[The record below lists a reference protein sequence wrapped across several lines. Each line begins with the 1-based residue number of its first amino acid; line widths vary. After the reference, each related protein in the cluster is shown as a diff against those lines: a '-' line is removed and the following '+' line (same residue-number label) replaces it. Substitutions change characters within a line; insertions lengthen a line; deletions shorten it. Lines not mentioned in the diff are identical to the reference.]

1 MRALQVLFGLIPFL
15 YAKRPNIVFILTDDL
30 DVAMG
35 GMTPLEKT
43 RRLLGEAG
51 ATFSNAFASTPICC
65 PSRSTILSGR
75 YQHNT
80 KVLNNTVDG
89 NCSSQAWQDNIEPST
104 IGARLQPLGYK
115 TFYAGKYLNMYG
127 LKRSPGGVGHVPKGW
142 DSWNALV
149 GNSRYYNYSISRNG
163 KEEKHG
169 DDFNKDYLTN
179 LVANDSVAFINSM
192 KADTPF
198 FMIVAP
204 PAPHEPWDSDPKY
217 ADLYQNLTAPRDNQ
231 QWNIHRA
238 DAHWVVRNVPNP
250 MSETSTKW
258 SDNAYRSRWRCLK
271 SVDDLVESIMNAL
284 NETQMLDDTYIMF
297 SSDHGYHTGQFSLP
311 YDKRQPYEF
320 DLRIPLL
327 IRGPN
332 VKPNSTIPYPVSTVD
347 FAPTIL
353 DLANQNSKKLRFED
367 TNFDGESFKTLLNG
381 SVDTSWRQNLLI
393 EYHGEGLNDP
403 ATVYNC
409 PGLGPGVSECVPD
422 CVCDDASNN
431 TFACVRRQIYSE
443 NLNLTDDLV
452 YCEFVDKENFI
463 EVYNLIED
471 PAQLKNLRGTLDPTM
486 LEDLNMQ
493 LIELSSCTGEE
504 CSTLDVP
511 PFRVDFDRTHE
522 KEETIQNDHI
532 F

>member
-1 MRALQVLFGLIPFL
+1 MKTLRILLALICSVQC
-15 YAKRPNIVFILTDDL
+15 KSPNIVFILTDDL

-43 RRLLGEAG
+43 RRLLGDAG
-51 ATFSNAFASTPICC
+51 ATFTNVFASTPICC
-65 PSRSTILSGR
+65 PSRSTILTGR

-80 KVLNNTVDG
+80 KVLNNTIDG
-89 NCSSQAWQDNIEPST
+89 NCSSPAWQQNMEPSS
-104 IGARLQPLGYK
+104 IGAKLQPLGYK

-127 LKRSPGGVGHVPKGW
+127 FKKAGGVEHVPKGW

-169 DDFNKDYLTN
+169 DNFTLDYLTN
-179 LVANDSVAFINSM
+179 LVANDSVNFINAM
-192 KADTPF
+192 KPDSPF

-217 ADLYQNLTAPRDNQ
+217 ADLYKNLTAPRDNK

-250 MSETSTKW
+250 MSQKSTDW
-258 SDNAYRSRWRCLK
+258 SDNAFRSRWRCLK

-284 NETQMLDDTYIMF
+284 NETDLLDDTYIMF

-327 IRGPN
+327 IRGPG
-332 VKPNSTIPYPVSTVD
+332 VKPNSTIEYTVSTVD

-353 DLANQNSKKLRFED
+353 DLAKQNTKKLFVED
-367 TNFDGESFKTLLNG
+367 GEFDGMSFSPLLNG
-381 SVDTSWRQNLLI
+381 SVDTSWRQNILI

-403 ATVYNC
+403 ATVYGC

-431 TFACVRRQIYSE
+431 TFACVRRQIFTE
-443 NLNLTDDLV
+443 NLNMTDDLV
-452 YCEFVDKENFI
+452 YCEFQDQENFVEI
-463 EVYNLIED
+463 YDLLQD
-471 PAQLKNLRGTLDPTM
+471 PAQLKNLRASMDPSK
-486 LEDLNMQ
+486 LQDLNLQ
-493 LIELSSCTGEE
+493 VIDYCTG
-504 CSTLDVP
+504 
-511 PFRVDFDRTHE
+511 
-522 KEETIQNDHI
+522 I
-532 F
+532 FEGF